1 MDAMPHAPSRI
12 AAQAAARMAIHGACR
27 AILSRR
33 SVTVSTRQLM
43 PKKTKPKRIRNP
55 VVTRAKLLQAT
66 MELVS
71 EKGAAA
77 LSLKEVA
84 KRARVSR
91 GVAYLHFEDRGQ
103 LLKEAKA
110 WISEG
115 LQNTVTQF
123 ENATLHDRTFAT
135 TKIVLNH
142 PEASK
147 LLIEAA
153 MAGTDLN
160 RGNPLYN
167 LVLNMLKDLKA
178 RGRAHPDLDVEIVT
192 YIMFGSIAATLIMN
206 AQHKKEDLDTLSRR
220 FAVEWDNILQRGM
233 FAPGVRV
240 STPAFSDASK
250 SSKSKPQPR
259 KVSKQVGR

>member
-1 MDAMPHAPSRI
+1 MPR
-12 AAQAAARMAIHGACR
+12 
-27 AILSRR
+27 
-33 SVTVSTRQLM
+33 
-43 PKKTKPKRIRNP
+43 KTKPKRIRNP

-66 MELVS
+66 IELVS

-77 LSLKEVA
+77 LSLKEAANRA
-84 KRARVSR
+84 KVSR
-91 GVAYLHFEDRGQ
+91 GVAYLHFEDREQ
-103 LLKEAKA
+103 LLTEAKA

-123 ENATLHDRTFAT
+123 ENAPLHDRTFET

-142 PEASK
+142 PQASK
-147 LLIEAA
+147 LLIESA

-178 RGRAHPDLDVEIVT
+178 RGRAHPNLDVEIVT

-206 AQHKKEDLDTLSRR
+206 AQHKKEDIDTLSRR

-233 FAPGVRV
+233 FAPGFRVEPGLHDRKAPKAKLAARKIVR
-240 STPAFSDASK
+240 
-250 SSKSKPQPR
+250 KPR
-259 KVSKQVGR
+259 